1 MPVFGVVRLK
11 RGKDR
16 SQFLR
21 TELDQTTTM
30 QMPRASAAARRRRND
45 LRIVGD
51 AVALNSED
59 HKDKGKEVAQK
70 GHAPQSHEEQ
80 PAQKPKSTQP

>member
-1 MPVFGVVRLK
+1 VVKTDL
-11 RGKDR
+11 
-16 SQFLR
+16 SFF
-21 TELDQTTTM
+21 ELSWIK
-30 QMPRASAAARRRRND
+30 PRRCKCHARRAAARRRRND